1 MKPEEIRLMLE
12 ITTSVEAAQHVMN
25 RYGNFKTTEE
35 KVQFLNKIFDFEIA
49 NETSDETLEKRYEK
63 MLKVIVKSCKV

>member
-49 NETSDETLEKRYEK
+49 NETPDETIEKRYEK
-63 MLKVIVKSCKV
+63 MLKVIVKSR